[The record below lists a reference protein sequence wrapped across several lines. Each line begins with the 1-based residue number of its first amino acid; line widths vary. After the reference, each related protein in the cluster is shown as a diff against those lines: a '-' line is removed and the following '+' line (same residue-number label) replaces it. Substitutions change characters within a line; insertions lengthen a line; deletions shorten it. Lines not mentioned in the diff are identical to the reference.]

1 MEMLP
6 IESVPG
12 ATAAAAPSRTIL
24 VVDDSRTALA
34 VMARRLAQNGY
45 LPVLCSSGP
54 EALDL
59 IAGGGFDLI
68 LLDMVMPGMSGLE
81 VLADVRST
89 PDLVDLPVIVMT
101 ARSDAAA
108 AVEALRGGADDF
120 VTKPFAVE
128 MLSARIERAIIMA
141 RRVVALKKSAAL
153 LDARIATRA
162 MELGE
167 VRAQLADANAERQR
181 LLALLQKAG
190 DCADAVSETSGAL
203 RNRA

>member
-6 IESVPG
+6 IDGVPG
-12 ATAAAAPSRTIL
+12 TTAAHAPSRTIL
-24 VVDDSRTALA
+24 VVDDSRSSLA
-34 VMARRLAQNGY
+34 VMARRLTHHGY
-45 LPVLCSSGP
+45 LPVLCDNGP

-81 VLADVRST
+81 VLADLRGT
-89 PDLVDLPVIVMT
+89 PDLADLPVIVMT

-128 MLSARIERAIIMA
+128 MVAARIERAIIVA
-141 RRVVALKKSAAL
+141 RRVSMLKKAAAS

-167 VRAQLADANAERQR
+167 VRAQLAEAHAERLR
-181 LLALLQKAG
+181 LLASLQKMAE
-190 DCADAVSETSGAL
+190 VRE
-203 RNRA
+203 RA

>member
-12 ATAAAAPSRTIL
+12 AAASHAPSRTIL

-34 VMARRLAQNGY
+34 VMARRLAHHGY
-45 LPVLCSSGP
+45 LPVLCSNGP

-59 IAGGGFDLI
+59 IAGGGFDLV

-81 VLADVRST
+81 VLADVRGT
-89 PDLVDLPVIVMT
+89 PDLADLPVIVMT

-128 MLSARIERAIIMA
+128 MLAARIERAIIVA
-141 RRVVALKKSAAL
+141 RRTVSLKKSAAA
-153 LDARIATRA
+153 LDARLATRA

-167 VRAQLADANAERQR
+167 VRAQLAETDADRLR
-181 LLALLQKAG
+181 LLALLKKPDACQG
-190 DCADAVSETSGAL
+190 AVSGTSA
-203 RNRA
+203 A